1 MVFGALPDQGDEMS
15 ASSPRASP
23 KWSWTARV
31 LLAQELSRLETQVE
45 TGNQVR
51 ANGYRMKQ
59 EVKDSKMVTE
69 SFRWTESQPA
79 RPSFAG
85 YVCYMFATFM
95 LQEYCSLTR
104 AKRRVFRA
112 SKRFE
117 TQCVAKY
124 QTHPDS
130 MKPNHG
136 PSSESGL
143 GAPAKAKHSVRGCR
157 RSCCHSRISAKTR
170 DTKES
175 TLGQDNIGS
184 IRIRWSQISWPNWP
198 GWLFK
203 GLRPTAGQGPTWR

>member
-1 MVFGALPDQGDEMS
+1 MAMCLKKCNAVSCLWHSDQGDEMS

-23 KWSWTARV
+23 KWSWTARF
-31 LLAQELSRLETQVE
+31 LLAQELSRIETQLE

-59 EVKDSKMVTE
+59 EVKWQLNHSGEQKVK
-69 SFRWTESQPA
+69 PA
-79 RPSFAG
+79 RPSFSG
-85 YVCYMFATFM
+85 YVCCMFATFV

-130 MKPNHG
+130 MKP
-136 PSSESGL
+136 
-143 GAPAKAKHSVRGCR
+143 
-157 RSCCHSRISAKTR
+157 
-170 DTKES
+170 
-175 TLGQDNIGS
+175 
-184 IRIRWSQISWPNWP
+184 
-198 GWLFK
+198 
-203 GLRPTAGQGPTWR
+203 